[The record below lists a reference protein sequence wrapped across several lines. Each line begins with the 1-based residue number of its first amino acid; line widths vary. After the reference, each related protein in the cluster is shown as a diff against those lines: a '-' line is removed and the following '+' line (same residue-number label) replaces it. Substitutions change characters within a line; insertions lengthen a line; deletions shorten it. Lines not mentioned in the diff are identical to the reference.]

1 MSASVFKINHTGP
14 DTIAMTATCPRGASY
29 RVMHV
34 TCHFAAAPTTSEDF
48 TITLDAVAG
57 AEYDT
62 RLYTADPAAGATTD
76 ILWYPDEELF
86 IVGGDQIDVAFA
98 GTDSVQYGVQI
109 TLKAV

>member
-1 MSASVFKINHTGP
+1 MSASVFKINDTGP
-14 DTIAMTATCPRGASY
+14 DTIAATATCPMGRSY

-34 TCHFAAAPTTSEDF
+34 TCHFAAAPTTSEDY

-62 RLYTADPAAGATTD
+62 LLYSLDPAAGATTD

-86 IVGGDQIDVAFA
+86 LVGGDQLDVTFA
-98 GTDSVQYGVQI
+98 GTDSIQYGVQI